1 MTRYLALYYG
11 QDAEQVG
18 PMRSGRLIDPQIV
31 NLYGGFLGMVGAD
44 KTVWA
49 EIANA
54 LPERFLTEMPVN
66 CPALCADGFGTV
78 FANTE
83 AFTERVRE
91 LGFDDQRPSLTGMLF
106 DSRIPERGV
115 EASKLWLY
123 ISYYNQVEWEFHPE
137 EGLYLRSQE
146 ETQPDGTVELKPM
159 TDRLTGEQL
168 AYANV
173 VILFARHEI
182 IKPELID
189 IELQSVENGRAFL
202 LRDGQIFE
210 VTYSAISPSTPLRFY
225 DLSGGSIAFKPGNTW
240 FEIMG
245 LGTVIEELETA
256 YWKVRFYP

>member
-31 NLYGGFLGMVGAD
+31 KLYGGFLGMVGAD
-44 KTVWA
+44 RTVWA
-49 EIANA
+49 EIVNA
-54 LPERFLTEMPVN
+54 LPDRFLTEVPVN
-66 CPALCADGFGTV
+66 CPALCADSFGTV

-91 LGFDDQRPSLTGMLF
+91 LGFNDQRPSLPGMIF
-106 DSRIPERGV
+106 HSQIPEGGL

-123 ISYYNQVEWEFHPE
+123 VSYYNQVEWEFRSSMGE
-137 EGLYLRSQE
+137 YLRSQE
-146 ETQPDGTVELKPM
+146 ETQPDGAVELKPM

-168 AYANV
+168 AFANV
-173 VILFARHEI
+173 VILFARHDI

-189 IELQSVENGRAFL
+189 IELQSVENGRGFL

-210 VTYSAISPSTPLRFY
+210 VTYSAVSPSTPLRFY
-225 DLSGGSIAFKPGNTW
+225 DPSGRSIAFKPGNTW
-240 FEIMG
+240 FEIVG
-245 LGTVIEELETA
+245 LGTVIEELEPA